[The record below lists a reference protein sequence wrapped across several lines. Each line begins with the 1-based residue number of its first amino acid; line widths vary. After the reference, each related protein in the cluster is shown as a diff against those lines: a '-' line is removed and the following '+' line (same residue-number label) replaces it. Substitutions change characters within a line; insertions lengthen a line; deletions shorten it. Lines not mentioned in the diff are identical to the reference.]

1 MPNYRK
7 PTEKEASKL
16 DAARKKTQEGIEGE
30 KDIFSRVSTT
40 AAKAARDD
48 VKAGL
53 KMRESVPASA
63 REGEAYEQAGYKK
76 GGKVMKKMK
85 KYEGGGSIDEGVR
98 ARAMKSVEGL
108 EGIKGSDIEDETG
121 TVKGSIK
128 RNEYGDLYD
137 SEMKASVP
145 KKTAEKLTPKAE
157 APTPKAEPKAE
168 AKEKA
173 NPVQQAKDVVKG
185 KDVSAPKSFTEAGG
199 NTKARTQKVDAS
211 ELGFKAPKLYDPLAR
226 FEQTGPKRSEAAA
239 PKPKAESKPTP
250 VARANS
256 EKTGFQEKMERALSK
271 RAGGAVRS
279 SASKRADGCAIRG
292 RTRA

>member
-7 PTEKEASKL
+7 PTEKEATKL
-16 DAARKKTQEGIEGE
+16 DAARKKTQEGIAGE
-30 KDIFSRVSTT
+30 KDIFSKAMPTM
-40 AAKAARDD
+40 AKSARDD

-85 KYEGGGSIDEGVR
+85 KYEGGGGVGDDVR

-137 SEMKASVP
+137 SEMKA
-145 KKTAEKLTPKAE
+145 TPKAAPKAA

-168 AKEKA
+168 PKEKA

-211 ELGFKAPKLYDPLAR
+211 ELGFKAPKLYDPLAKY
-226 FEQTGPKRSEAAA
+226 EQTGPKRSEAAA
-239 PKPKAESKPTP
+239 PKPKAESKPIPT
-250 VARANS
+250 AKTNT
-256 EKTGFQEKMERALSK
+256 EKTGFQEKMAKTLGMRS
-271 RAGGAVRS
+271 GGSVS
-279 SASKRADGCAIRG
+279 SASRRADGCATKGKTKG
-292 RTRA
+292 RMV

>member
-1 MPNYRK
+1 MTGYRK
-7 PTEKEASKL
+7 PTEKEATRL
-16 DAARKKTQEGIEGE
+16 DAARKKTQEGIAGE
-30 KDIFSRVSTT
+30 KDIFSKVSTT

-85 KYEGGGSIDEGVR
+85 KYEGGGGIDEGVR

-137 SEMKASVP
+137 SEMKA
-145 KKTAEKLTPKAE
+145 TPKAAPKAA
-157 APTPKAEPKAE
+157 APTPKAEPK
-168 AKEKA
+168 
-173 NPVQQAKDVVKG
+173 
-185 KDVSAPKSFTEAGG
+185 ST
-199 NTKARTQKVDAS
+199 
-211 ELGFKAPKLYDPLAR
+211 
-226 FEQTGPKRSEAAA
+226 
-239 PKPKAESKPTP
+239 PKAESKPYE
-250 VARANS
+250 
-256 EKTGFQEKMERALSK
+256 EKTGFEQKKAKALEGTSVKAEEPKERNLPRGQAKASEGFSSFLKKSIGQIGQEGRDQEARYKAKQAEMKESGAGMSPRMKAARASEK
-271 RAGGAVRS
+271 STSMRSGGSVS
-279 SASKRADGCAIRG
+279 SASRRADGCATKGKTRG
-292 RTRA
+292 KMV

>member
-1 MPNYRK
+1 MK
-7 PTEKEASKL
+7 
-16 DAARKKTQEGIEGE
+16 
-30 KDIFSRVSTT
+30 
-40 AAKAARDD
+40 
-48 VKAGL
+48 
-53 KMRESVPASA
+53 
-63 REGEAYEQAGYKK
+63 
-76 GGKVMKKMK
+76 KKMK
-85 KYEGGGSIDEGVR
+85 RFENGGSIDEGVR

-173 NPVQQAKDVVKG
+173 NPVQQLKDVVKG
-185 KDVSAPKSFTEAGG
+185 KDVTAPSAKSFTEAGG

-211 ELGFKAPKLYDPLAR
+211 ELGIKAPKLYDPLAR

-239 PKPKAESKPTP
+239 PKKKSSYTADHSMGSAMRK
-250 VARANS
+250 
-256 EKTGFQEKMERALSK
+256 
-271 RAGGAVRS
+271 GGAVRS

-292 RTRA
+292 KTRA

>member
-1 MPNYRK
+1 MVNYRK
-7 PTEKEASKL
+7 PTEKESARL
-16 DAARKKTQEGIEGE
+16 DAARKKTQEGIAGE
-30 KDIFSRVSTT
+30 KDIFSKMSTT

-63 REGEAYEQAGYKK
+63 REGEAYEQAGYKR

-85 KYEGGGSIDEGVR
+85 KYEGGGGIDEGVR

-145 KKTAEKLTPKAE
+145 KKTAAKLTPKAE
-157 APTPKAEPKAE
+157 APTPKAE
-168 AKEKA
+168 
-173 NPVQQAKDVVKG
+173 
-185 KDVSAPKSFTEAGG
+185 
-199 NTKARTQKVDAS
+199 TKPY
-211 ELGFKAPKLYDPLAR
+211 E
-226 FEQTGPKRSEAAA
+226 
-239 PKPKAESKPTP
+239 
-250 VARANS
+250 
-256 EKTGFQEKMERALSK
+256 EKTGFEQKKAKALEGTTVK
-271 RAGGAVRS
+271 AEE
-279 SASKRADGCAIRG
+279 
-292 RTRA
+292 

>member
-1 MPNYRK
+1 MPSYRK
-7 PTEKEASKL
+7 PTEKEAAKL
-16 DAARKKTQEGIEGE
+16 DAARKKTQEGIAGE
-30 KDIFSRVSTT
+30 KDIFSKAMPTM
-40 AAKAARDD
+40 AKSARDE

-85 KYEGGGSIDEGVR
+85 KYENGGSIDEGVR

-157 APTPKAEPKAE
+157 PKTTPVAKTGEEKSGFEAKKAKALEGTSVKAEAKPAPKAEPKSTPKAEPK
-168 AKEKA
+168 
-173 NPVQQAKDVVKG
+173 
-185 KDVSAPKSFTEAGG
+185 SI
-199 NTKARTQKVDAS
+199 
-211 ELGFKAPKLYDPLAR
+211 
-226 FEQTGPKRSEAAA
+226 
-239 PKPKAESKPTP
+239 P
-250 VARANS
+250 VARANP
-256 EKTGFQEKMERALSK
+256 EKSGFQQKMAKALGMK
-271 RAGGAVRS
+271 AGGKVS
-279 SASKRADGCAIRG
+279 SASKRADGCCIRG
-292 RTRA
+292 KTRA

>member
-1 MPNYRK
+1 MPSYRK
-7 PTEKEASKL
+7 PTEKEAAKL
-16 DAARKKTQEGIEGE
+16 DAARKKTQEGIAGE
-30 KDIFSRVSTT
+30 KDIFSKTMPT
-40 AAKAARDD
+40 MAKSARDE

-85 KYEGGGSIDEGVR
+85 KYEGGGSIDSDVR

-137 SEMKASVP
+137 SEMKA
-145 KKTAEKLTPKAE
+145 TPKATPKAA
-157 APTPKAEPKAE
+157 APTPKAEPK
-168 AKEKA
+168 
-173 NPVQQAKDVVKG
+173 
-185 KDVSAPKSFTEAGG
+185 S
-199 NTKARTQKVDAS
+199 
-211 ELGFKAPKLYDPLAR
+211 
-226 FEQTGPKRSEAAA
+226 
-239 PKPKAESKPTP
+239 TP
-250 VARANS
+250 VA
-256 EKTGFQEKMERALSK
+256 KTGEEKSGFEAKKAKALEGTSVK
-271 RAGGAVRS
+271 AEAPAPKESPKEEKSFLKGTKGYKNFGALFKSMREKAGITSYKSGGKVS

-292 RTRA
+292 KTRA

>member
-1 MPNYRK
+1 MTPAQQKAYYAKNK
-7 PTEKEASKL
+7 ADAKVKEDKALYEITGSRG
-16 DAARKKTQEGIEGE
+16 DAARKGMEEGRMDAMG
-30 KDIFSRVSTT
+30 T
-40 AAKAARDD
+40 A
-48 VKAGL
+48 
-53 KMRESVPASA
+53 
-63 REGEAYEQAGYKK
+63 YKK
-76 GGKVMKKMK
+76 GGKVMKKTK

-145 KKTAEKLTPKAE
+145 KKTAAKLTPKAE
-157 APTPKAEPKAE
+157 APSPKAEPKAE
-168 AKEKA
+168 PKEKA

-239 PKPKAESKPTP
+239 PKKKSSYTADHSMGSAMRK
-250 VARANS
+250 
-256 EKTGFQEKMERALSK
+256 
-271 RAGGAVRS
+271 GGAVRS

-292 RTRA
+292 KTRA